1 MAKAPPLLEAA
12 GRTAVIFGAAGG
24 IGRAAATLFAAAGA
38 RTVLADRDLRRLPR
52 RTARCIPLAC
62 DATLESEVERVAAE
76 AHRRFGAFDYVVNV
90 VGITGRGRLDEMA
103 LGDWQTV
110 IDANLTSAFLIARAS
125 YRRMRKPGGVL
136 ILTSSTNGRTGG
148 TLLSG
153 AAYGA
158 AKAGVL
164 NLGRYLAKEWAPDGL
179 RVNVLAPGPVDTPM
193 LDRLSAKQHAALR
206 NALPLKRYASASEVA
221 ATIGFLCS
229 KHAASV
235 TGACANVSSGLVL
248 D

>member
-1 MAKAPPLLEAA
+1 MANAPALLDAR
-12 GRTAVIFGAAGG
+12 GRTAVVFGGAGG
-24 IGRAAATLFAAAGA
+24 IGRATVELFLAAGA
-38 RTVLADRDLRRLPR
+38 SAVVADRDARRLPR
-52 RTARCIPLAC
+52 RGARRVPLVC
-62 DATLESEVERVAAE
+62 DATIEDEVDHVLAE
-76 AHRRFGAFDYVVNV
+76 AHRRFGALDYVVNA
-90 VGITGRGRLDEMA
+90 VGITGVGRLDQMSLA
-103 LGDWQTV
+103 DWRRV
-110 IDANLTSAFLIARAS
+110 IDVNLTSAFLIARAA
-125 YRRMRKPGGVL
+125 YRRMRRPGGVL
-136 ILTSSTNGRTGG
+136 ILISSTNGRTGG

-164 NLGRYLAKEWAPDGL
+164 NLARYLAKEWAPDGL

-193 LDRLSAKQHAALR
+193 LDRLSSKQHAALR
-206 NALPLKRYASASEVA
+206 AALPLNRYATAEEVA

-229 KHAASV
+229 RHAASV

>member
-1 MAKAPPLLEAA
+1 MARAPALLDA
-12 GRTAVIFGAAGG
+12 GGHTAVVFGAAGG
-24 IGRAAATLFAAAGA
+24 IGRATAGLFQAAGA
-38 RTVLADRDLRRLPR
+38 RVVLADRDLRKLPR
-52 RTARCIPLAC
+52 RAARRIPLAC
-62 DATLESEVERVAAE
+62 DATIEDEVDHVFAE
-76 AHRRFGAFDYVVNV
+76 AHRQLGAVDYVVNA
-90 VGITGRGRLDEMA
+90 VGITGSGRLDEMSLA
-103 LGDWQTV
+103 DWRRV
-110 IDANLTSAFLIARAS
+110 IDVNLTSAFLIARAA

-136 ILTSSTNGRTGG
+136 ILISSTNGRTGG

-164 NLGRYLAKEWAPDGL
+164 NLARYLAKEWAPDGL

-193 LDRLSAKQHAALR
+193 LARLSSKQHTALR
-206 NALPLKRYASASEVA
+206 ASLPLNRYATAQEVA

-229 KHAASV
+229 RNAASV